1 MTYSH
6 RITLLT
12 GAALLALTP
21 YAGAQVSE
29 DVIVTATKIE
39 ASPQNI
45 GASITVVGGDPLA
58 TFDGAEEL
66 TQRVAGLQAA
76 VANGSQIA
84 FQIRGI
90 GAVDH
95 QALTPTAT
103 AVYVD
108 GVYQATNVQ
117 VSPLLFDMERAE
129 VLKGPQGSLYGR
141 NASAGAINFISKR
154 PGDKSEG
161 YVRSEIGTFN
171 RFNLNAAATV
181 PVNEDLSLRLSGR
194 YLSQDAVID
203 NVVTDAAVS
212 TPKDAG
218 GLRDEFGLRAIAA
231 YAPLENTQLMINLH
245 YAEDNGVNASPRNEG
260 RASSANLSNHEISVG
275 PTAVRDTD
283 NEFYGASVELTHDFG
298 SFSLTSLTAFE
309 GFNQDYGFDFA
320 ALPQFGFGAPGQTA
334 GLRYDR
340 DLSQFSHEVR
350 LNRNS
355 ERYDSMV
362 GIYLESEDFDQ
373 EYIVHCG
380 ELDDAT
386 LLGTCDYIAA
396 GRRVG
401 AAPTPAGASARTLQS
416 LISQERTTAA
426 LFTYNTY
433 HITRK
438 LDVVAGLRLSTET
451 IDGSGQGNH
460 IFTDGSVGI
469 NNTLAGTTVV
479 GPATGSNSIDEDRV
493 TGNFGLNWKAHKNAL
508 IYASVGTGYKSGGFN
523 GEVID
528 NAAHFQDAGL
538 FDAESVTGYEIGAKL
553 SSGETRFNIAAFYND
568 YDDPQS
574 RFFSPVTLDDGTV
587 ISLNRLSNLAAA
599 TSKGIEADISV
610 KPSDSLSL
618 RGAIALLDTDIEDGQ
633 FPDLNGNSLPFAS
646 ELSST
651 LGATYDFDISQTVK
665 ARTDVNY
672 KYQSEFTLGADTG
685 GNSFVQHGY
694 GLLDASVDF
703 LASDTYQFGLWAR
716 NLTNEDYAVSAYS
729 FFGDT
734 TFRGAPRTYGVSL
747 GYKY

>member
-1 MTYSH
+1 MTNT
-6 RITLLT
+6 RR
-12 GAALLALTP
+12 AALLSTAATLSFSV
-21 YAGAQVSE
+21 AGAQISSD
-29 DVIVTATKIE
+29 DVIVTATKIS
-39 ASPQNI
+39 APVQSI
-45 GASITVVGGDPLA
+45 GASVSVVGGDPLA

-117 VSPLLFDMERAE
+117 TSPLLFDMERAE

-141 NASAGAINFISKR
+141 NASAGAINFVSKR
-154 PGDKSEG
+154 PGDDAEG
-161 YVRSEIGTFN
+161 YVRSEIGTFD

-181 PVNEDLSLRLSGR
+181 PVNDDLSLRLSGR

-203 NVVTDAAVS
+203 NVVTDPAVS
-212 TPKDAG
+212 APKDAG
-218 GLRDEFGLRAIAA
+218 GIRDEFGLRAIAA
-231 YAPLENTQLMINLH
+231 YDVSDKTQIVFNLH
-245 YAEDNGVNASPRNEG
+245 YAEDNGVNASPRNED
-260 RASSANLSNHEISVG
+260 RAAFENLGDHEISVG
-275 PTAVRDTD
+275 PTGVRDTD
-283 NEFYGASVELTHDFG
+283 NEFYGAGVELTHDFG
-298 SFSLTSLTAFE
+298 NFDLFSLTAFE

-320 ALPQFGFGAPGQTA
+320 ALPQYTFGAPGQTA
-334 GLRYDR
+334 ALKYDR
-340 DLSQFSHEVR
+340 DLSQFSHETR
-350 LNRNS
+350 LSRQGS
-355 ERYDSMV
+355 WYDSMV
-362 GIYLESEDFDQ
+362 GIYLETEDFDQ
-373 EYIVHCG
+373 DYVVHCG
-380 ELDDAT
+380 QLDDAT
-386 LLGTCDYIAA
+386 LLGTCNYIAA

-401 AAPTPAGASARTLQS
+401 AAPTPPGESARTLQS
-416 LISQERTTAA
+416 LIMQERTTAA

-433 HITRK
+433 SVSEK
-438 LDVVAGLRLSTET
+438 LDIIAGLRLSTET
-451 IDGSGQGNH
+451 IDGSGEGRH

-479 GPATGSNSIDEDRV
+479 GPATGSNSIDEDKV
-493 TGNFGLNWKAHKNAL
+493 TGNLGLNWKAHENAL
-508 IYASVGTGYKSGGFN
+508 VYASVGTGYKSGGFN

-538 FDAESVTGYEIGAKL
+538 FGAETVTGYEIGAKL
-553 SSGETRFNIAAFYND
+553 SSGATRFNIAAFYND

-599 TSKGIEADISV
+599 KSKGVEADIAFNPV
-610 KPSDSLSL
+610 ENLSL
-618 RGAIALLDTDIEDGQ
+618 RGAIALLDTDIEDSQ
-633 FPDLNGNSLPFAS
+633 FPALNGNPLPFAS

-651 LGATYDFDISQTVK
+651 LGATYDFDITAYVSG
-665 ARTDVNY
+665 RLNVNY
-672 KYQSEFTLGADTG
+672 KYQSEFTLGADVS
-685 GNSFVQHGY
+685 GNSFVQDSY
-694 GLLDASVDF
+694 GLLDATVDF
-703 LASDTYQFGLWAR
+703 TASEQYEFGLWAR

>member
-1 MTYSH
+1 MPYTKLLLSTAA
-6 RITLLT
+6 TLGLT
-12 GAALLALTP
+12 FN
-21 YAGAQVSE
+21 AGAQ
-29 DVIVTATKIE
+29 DAGDIIVTATKIE
-39 ASPQNI
+39 AAPQNI
-45 GASITVVGGDPLA
+45 GASISVVGGDPLA

-117 VSPLLFDMERAE
+117 TSPLLFDMQRAE

-154 PGDKSEG
+154 PGDEAEG
-161 YVRSEIGTFN
+161 YVRAEIGTFD

-181 PVNEDLSLRLSGR
+181 PVNDDLSLRLSGR

-203 NVVTDAAVS
+203 NVVTDPAVS
-212 TPKDAG
+212 APKDAG
-218 GLRDEFGLRAIAA
+218 GVRDEFGLRAIAA
-231 YAPLENTQLMINLH
+231 WDVSDATQITVNAH

-260 RASSANLSNHEISVG
+260 RAVSANLGDHEISVG
-275 PTAVRDTD
+275 PTGVRDND
-283 NEFYGASVELTHDFG
+283 NEFYGASVEVIRDFG
-298 SFSLTSLTAFE
+298 NFNLYSLTAAE

-320 ALPQFGFGAPGQTA
+320 ALPQYTFGASGQTA
-334 GLRYDR
+334 ALKYDR
-340 DLSQFSHEVR
+340 DLTQFSHETR
-350 LNRNS
+350 LSRTGS
-355 ERYDSMV
+355 YYRSMV

-380 ELDDAT
+380 ALDEAT

-401 AAPTPAGASARTLQS
+401 AAPTPAGETARTLQS

-426 LFTYNTY
+426 LFTHNTY
-433 HITRK
+433 SVSDTVDII
-438 LDVVAGLRLSTET
+438 AGLRLSTET

-460 IFTDGSVGI
+460 VFTDGTVGM
-469 NNTLAGTTVV
+469 NNTLAGTTLV
-479 GPATGSNSIDEDRV
+479 GPAIGSNSIEEDRV
-493 TGNFGLNWKAHKNAL
+493 TGNLGINWQARDNAL
-508 IYASVGTGYKSGGFN
+508 IYATVGTGYKSGGFN

-538 FDAESVTGYEIGAKL
+538 FGSESVTGYEVGAKL
-553 SSGETRFNIAAFYND
+553 SSGDTRLNIAAFYND
-568 YDDPQS
+568 YRDPQS
-574 RFFSPVTLDDGTV
+574 RFFSPVTLDDGTI

-599 TSKGIEADISV
+599 TSKGIEADITA
-610 KPSDSLSL
+610 KPSEGLTL
-618 RGAIALLDTDIEDGQ
+618 RGSVALLDTDIEDGQ
-633 FPDLNGNSLPFAS
+633 FANLNGNPLPFAS
-646 ELSST
+646 EFST
-651 LGATYDFDISQTVK
+651 VLGATYDFDVSQTVT
-665 ARTDVNY
+665 ARADVNY
-672 KYQSEFTLGADTG
+672 KYQSEFTLGADIS
-685 GNSFVQHGY
+685 GNSFVQDGY

-703 LASDTYQFGLWAR
+703 IASDTYEFGLWAR
-716 NLTNEDYAVSAYS
+716 NLGNEDYAVSAYS

-747 GYKY
+747 GYRY